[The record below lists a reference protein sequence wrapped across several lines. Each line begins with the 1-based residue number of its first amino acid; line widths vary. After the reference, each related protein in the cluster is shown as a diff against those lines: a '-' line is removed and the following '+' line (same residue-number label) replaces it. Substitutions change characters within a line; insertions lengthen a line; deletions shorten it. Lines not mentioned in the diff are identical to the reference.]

1 MPMSV
6 LESDTI
12 SKMCAIAKQLLA
24 DVQPKLES
32 LRSIYDSAGGVKETL
47 TQAEMDENAA
57 LSGLTKTQLD
67 DAAFVMTGSI
77 LTGIETGYNGLA
89 AVAARFL

>member
-1 MPMSV
+1 MPMSQ
-6 LESDTI
+6 LENDTI
-12 SKMCAIAKQLLA
+12 AKMCVIAKQLLA
-24 DVQPKLES
+24 DIQPKLEI

-47 TQAEMDENAA
+47 TQEEMDENTA

-77 LTGIETGYNGLA
+77 LTGIESGFNGLA
-89 AVAARFL
+89 AVAARFV

>member
-1 MPMSV
+1 MPMTV
-6 LESDTI
+6 LENDTVA
-12 SKMCAIAKQLLA
+12 KMCAIAKQLLA

-47 TQAEMDENAA
+47 TQEEMDEVPA
-57 LSGLTKTQLD
+57 LSGLTKVQLD

-77 LTGIETGYNGLA
+77 LSGIETGFNGLA

>member
-1 MPMSV
+1 MSMTQ

-32 LRSIYDSAGGVKETL
+32 LRSRKDVH
-47 TQAEMDENAA
+47 NA
-57 LSGLTKTQLD
+57 S
-67 DAAFVMTGSI
+67 
-77 LTGIETGYNGLA
+77 
-89 AVAARFL
+89 

>member
-1 MPMSV
+1 MSQ
-6 LESDTI
+6 LESDTVA
-12 SKMCAIAKQLLA
+12 KMCAIAKQLLA

-47 TQAEMDENAA
+47 TQAEMDEVSA

-67 DAAFVMTGSI
+67 DAAFVMTGAI
-77 LTGIETGYNGLA
+77 LSGIENGYNGLD
-89 AVAARFL
+89 AVAARFV

>member
-1 MPMSV
+1 MPMSQ
-6 LESDTI
+6 LESDTVA
-12 SKMCAIAKQLLA
+12 KMCAIAKQLLA

-47 TQAEMDENAA
+47 TQAEMDEVSA

-67 DAAFVMTGSI
+67 DAAFVMTGAI
-77 LTGIETGYNGLA
+77 LSGIENGYNGLD
-89 AVAARFL
+89 AVAARFV